1 MPGPYW
7 VVKGKQSATG
17 RNPSGAAAP
26 PPFDKG
32 GRGAVCNIIELKLG
46 STTDT
51 LHENAGRFYVE
62 YIPKTVYNERK
73 IHRRLQIMRDHRNQ
87 SKKEKNMHQ

>member
-1 MPGPYW
+1 MFLAFLLKTTSKNHTQII
-7 VVKGKQSATG
+7 KG
-17 RNPSGAAAP
+17 
-26 PPFDKG
+26 
-32 GRGAVCNIIELKLG
+32 V
-46 STTDT
+46 

-87 SKKEKNMHQ
+87 SKKRKKICTNDYMFACDISSCRSSIDSSCDG

>member
-1 MPGPYW
+1 MFLAFLLKTTSKNHTQII
-7 VVKGKQSATG
+7 KG
-17 RNPSGAAAP
+17 
-26 PPFDKG
+26 
-32 GRGAVCNIIELKLG
+32 V
-46 STTDT
+46 

-87 SKKEKNMHQ
+87 SKKRKKYAPMIICLLVILVLVGVPLIVVVML